1 MINDNDYFE
10 VRTIMS
16 KVANDNS
23 MPISAWF
30 SRFLK
35 IGIVVTIV
43 IGLFLIFS

>member
-10 VRTIMS
+10 VREIMS

-23 MPISAWF
+23 MPVSVWF

-35 IGIVVTIV
+35 IGTIVTIL
-43 IGLFLIFS
+43 IGLFLIFT